1 MHRNRLGREDLD
13 AAVAFEDLPVCAV
26 AGEVDGLGEL
36 GSVPITGTNGFPSQA

>member
-1 MHRNRLGREDLD
+1 MHRNRLGREGLD

-36 GSVPITGTNGFPSQA
+36 GSVPTGTNGFPSQA